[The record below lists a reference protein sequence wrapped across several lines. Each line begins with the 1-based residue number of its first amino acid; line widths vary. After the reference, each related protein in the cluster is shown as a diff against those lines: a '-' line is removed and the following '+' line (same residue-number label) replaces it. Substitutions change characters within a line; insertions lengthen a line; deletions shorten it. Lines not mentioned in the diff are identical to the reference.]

1 MPATNKALLPQAPC
15 AQSVPRMPDKL
26 YCRANLELNI
36 SPTRDKGAYRAWGAL
51 ESLILCRC
59 GVSLGAAPITAAA
72 ESLSPLR
79 ARLQNAPIHPPGL
92 PQAGLMS
99 SLEPLLEGGIGLRLP
114 SVSKVAQALQH
125 VLV

>member
-1 MPATNKALLPQAPC
+1 VGGARVFDF
-15 AQSVPRMPDKL
+15 VPMWGFAR
-26 YCRANLELNI
+26 R
-36 SPTRDKGAYRAWGAL
+36 SPY
-51 ESLILCRC
+51 
-59 GVSLGAAPITAAA
+59 TAAA